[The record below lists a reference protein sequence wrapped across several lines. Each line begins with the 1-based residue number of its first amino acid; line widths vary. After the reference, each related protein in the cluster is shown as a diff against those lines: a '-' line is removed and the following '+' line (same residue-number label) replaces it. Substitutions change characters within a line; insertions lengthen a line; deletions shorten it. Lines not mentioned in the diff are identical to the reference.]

1 MKQISLFIISL
12 IAVGSAA
19 TTVTNINE
27 VHTGWHTEGVVSGDD
42 FVITKTRSY
51 DHADV
56 VVYLTFSAN
65 GGQASQDS
73 NGIGVTSGGD
83 NFQVEAGE
91 SFTVSSSYAVNLTSS
106 NTV

>member
-1 MKQISLFIISL
+1 M
-12 IAVGSAA
+12 
-19 TTVTNINE
+19 
-27 VHTGWHTEGVVSGDD
+27 
-42 FVITKTRSY
+42 ITKTRSY